1 MTKNHGSIPIAQF
14 QSEKEFYMSINN
26 VNIAEIEKFSQH
38 ASEWWNEQGP
48 LKTLHQ
54 INPTRV
60 QWIAL
65 QVTLLGTKTLDI
77 GCGGGILSEALAKEG
92 AQVTALDMAE
102 DSIEIAREHAKSS
115 QLNVDYQAVTAE
127 VWAERYP
134 EEYQVITCMELLEH
148 VPDPASVIHA
158 SAQLLAPG
166 GMVFYSTINRNPKA
180 WALTIGAAEYL
191 LKWIPKGTHQY
202 NTFIKPSELSAM
214 ARQSG
219 LEVVALAGVGYQPWK
234 SKEYPFVLAKDTS
247 VNYMM
252 ACRKPIR

>member
-1 MTKNHGSIPIAQF
+1 MNT
-14 QSEKEFYMSINN
+14 NN
-26 VNIAEIEKFSQH
+26 VNAAEIEKFSQH

-60 QWIAL
+60 QWIAQHAQL
-65 QVTLLGTKTLDI
+65 AGVKTLDI
-77 GCGGGILSEALAKEG
+77 GCGGGILSEALAREG
-92 AQVTALDMAE
+92 ALVTALDMAE
-102 DSIEIAREHAKSS
+102 DSIEIAREHAKIS
-115 QLNVDYQAVTAE
+115 QLTIDYQAVTAE
-127 VWAERYP
+127 AWAEAHP
-134 EEYQVITCMELLEH
+134 ESYDVITCMELLEH

-202 NTFIKPSELSAM
+202 ETFIKPSELSAM

-219 LEVVALAGVGYQPWK
+219 LELVALAGVAYQPWK
-234 SKEYPFVLAKDTS
+234 SRQYPFVPTNDTS

-252 ACRKPIR
+252 ACRKAK

>member
-1 MTKNHGSIPIAQF
+1 MNT
-14 QSEKEFYMSINN
+14 NN
-26 VNIAEIEKFSQH
+26 VNAAEIEKFSQH

-60 QWIAL
+60 QWIAQHAQL
-65 QVTLLGTKTLDI
+65 AGVKTLDI
-77 GCGGGILSEALAKEG
+77 GCGGGIFSEALAREG
-92 AQVTALDMAE
+92 ALVTALDMAE
-102 DSIEIAREHAKSS
+102 DSIDIAREHAANS
-115 QLNVDYQAVTAE
+115 QLTIDYQAVTAE
-127 VWAERYP
+127 AWAEVHP
-134 EEYQVITCMELLEH
+134 ESYELITCMELLEH

-202 NTFIKPSELSAM
+202 DTFIKPSELSAM

-219 LEVVALAGVGYQPWK
+219 LEVVGLAGVGYQPWK
-234 SKEYPFVLAKDTS
+234 SKQYPFVPTNDTS

-252 ACRKPIR
+252 VCRKPK

>member
-1 MTKNHGSIPIAQF
+1 MMNTS
-14 QSEKEFYMSINN
+14 N
-26 VNIAEIEKFSQH
+26 VNAAEIEKFSNH
-38 ASEWWNEQGP
+38 ASQWWDEQGP

-60 QWIAL
+60 RWIAQQASL
-65 QVTLLGTKTLDI
+65 AGVRTLDI
-77 GCGGGILSEALAKEG
+77 GCGGGILSEALAREG
-92 AQVTALDMAE
+92 AIVTALDMAE
-102 DSIEIAREHAKSS
+102 DSIEVARAHAKSN
-115 QLNVDYQAVTAE
+115 QLNIDYQAITAE
-127 VWAERYP
+127 AWAEAHP
-134 EEYQVITCMELLEH
+134 QSYQVVTCMELLEH

-180 WALTIGAAEYL
+180 WALTIGAAEYV

-202 NTFIKPSELSAM
+202 DTFIKPSELSAM

-234 SKEYPFVLAKDTS
+234 SKQYPFVVSSDTS

-252 ACRKPIR
+252 ACRKPK

>member
-1 MTKNHGSIPIAQF
+1 MNTS
-14 QSEKEFYMSINN
+14 N
-26 VNIAEIEKFSQH
+26 VNAAEIEKFSQH
-38 ASEWWNEQGP
+38 APEWWDEQRP

-60 QWIAL
+60 QWIVQ
-65 QVTLLGTKTLDI
+65 QVSLAGAKTLDI
-77 GCGGGILSEALAKEG
+77 GCGGGILSEALAREG

-102 DSIEIAREHAKSS
+102 DSIEIAREHA
-115 QLNVDYQAVTAE
+115 QLSHLSIDYQAVTAE
-127 VWAERYP
+127 AWAEAHP
-134 EEYQVITCMELLEH
+134 ESYQVITCMELLEH

-202 NTFIKPSELSAM
+202 DTFIKPSELSAM

-219 LEVVALAGVGYQPWK
+219 LEVVALAGVGYQPWR
-234 SKEYPFVLAKDTS
+234 SKEYPFVQIKDTS

-252 ACRKPIR
+252 ACRKPLR

>member
-1 MTKNHGSIPIAQF
+1 MNT
-14 QSEKEFYMSINN
+14 NN
-26 VNIAEIEKFSQH
+26 VNAAEIEKFSQH

-60 QWIAL
+60 QWIAQHAQL
-65 QVTLLGTKTLDI
+65 AGVKTLDI
-77 GCGGGILSEALAKEG
+77 GCGGGILSEALAREG
-92 AQVTALDMAE
+92 ALVTALDMAE
-102 DSIEIAREHAKSS
+102 DSIDIAREHAATS
-115 QLNVDYQAVTAE
+115 QLTIDYQAVTAE
-127 VWAERYP
+127 AWAEVHP
-134 EEYQVITCMELLEH
+134 ESYELITCMELLEH

-202 NTFIKPSELSAM
+202 DTFIKPSELSAM

-234 SKEYPFVLAKDTS
+234 SKQYPFVPTNDTS

-252 ACRKPIR
+252 VCRKPK

>member
-1 MTKNHGSIPIAQF
+1 MNTS
-14 QSEKEFYMSINN
+14 N
-26 VNIAEIEKFSQH
+26 VNAAEIEKFSQH
-38 ASEWWNEQGP
+38 APEWWDEQGP

-60 QWIAL
+60 LWIAS
-65 QVTLLGTKTLDI
+65 QVVLNRAKTLDI
-77 GCGGGILSEALAKEG
+77 GCGGGILSEALAREG

-102 DSIEIAREHAKSS
+102 DSIEIAREHA
-115 QLNVDYQAVTAE
+115 QLSHLSIDYQAVTAE
-127 VWAERYP
+127 AWAEAHP
-134 EEYQVITCMELLEH
+134 ESYQVITCMELLEH

-202 NTFIKPSELSAM
+202 DTFIKPSELSAM

-219 LEVVALAGVGYQPWK
+219 LEVVALAGVGYQPWR
-234 SKEYPFVLAKDTS
+234 SKEYPFVQIKDTS

-252 ACRKPIR
+252 ACRKPLR

>member
-1 MTKNHGSIPIAQF
+1 MNT
-14 QSEKEFYMSINN
+14 NN
-26 VNIAEIEKFSQH
+26 VNAAEIEKFSQH

-60 QWIAL
+60 QWIAQHAQL
-65 QVTLLGTKTLDI
+65 AGVKTLDI
-77 GCGGGILSEALAKEG
+77 GCGGGILSEALAREG
-92 AQVTALDMAE
+92 ALVTALDMAE
-102 DSIEIAREHAKSS
+102 DSIDIAREHAANS
-115 QLNVDYQAVTAE
+115 QLTIDYQAVTAE
-127 VWAERYP
+127 AWAEVHP
-134 EEYQVITCMELLEH
+134 ESYELITCMELLEH

-202 NTFIKPSELSAM
+202 HTFIKPSELSAI

-219 LEVVALAGVGYQPWK
+219 LEVVGLAGVGYQPWK
-234 SKEYPFVLAKDTS
+234 SKQYPFVPTNDTS

-252 ACRKPIR
+252 VCRKPK

>member
-1 MTKNHGSIPIAQF
+1 MNT
-14 QSEKEFYMSINN
+14 NN
-26 VNIAEIEKFSQH
+26 VNAAEIEKFSQH

-60 QWIAL
+60 QWIAQYAQL
-65 QVTLLGTKTLDI
+65 AGAKTLDI
-77 GCGGGILSEALAKEG
+77 GWGGGILSEALAREG
-92 AQVTALDMAE
+92 ALVTALDMAE
-102 DSIEIAREHAKSS
+102 DSIDIAREHAKIS
-115 QLNVDYQAVTAE
+115 QLEIDYQAVTAE
-127 VWAERYP
+127 AWAEAHP
-134 EEYQVITCMELLEH
+134 ESYDVITCMELLEH

-180 WALTIGAAEYL
+180 WALTIAAAEYL

-202 NTFIKPSELSAM
+202 DTFIKPSELSAM

-234 SKEYPFVLAKDTS
+234 SKEYPFVPTKDTS

-252 ACRKPIR
+252 ACRKPK

>member
-1 MTKNHGSIPIAQF
+1 MNTT
-14 QSEKEFYMSINN
+14 N
-26 VNIAEIEKFSQH
+26 VNSAEIEKFSQH

-60 QWIAL
+60 QWIAQ
-65 QVTLLGTKTLDI
+65 QVSLTGARTLDI
-77 GCGGGILSEALAKEG
+77 GCGGGILSEALAREG

-102 DSIEIAREHAKSS
+102 DAIEVARAHAKAH
-115 QLNVDYQAVTAE
+115 QLNIDYHAVTAE
-127 VWAERYP
+127 AWAEQHP
-134 EEYQVITCMELLEH
+134 ESYQVITCMELLEH
-148 VPDPASVIHA
+148 VPDPASIIHA
-158 SAQLLAPG
+158 SAQMLAPG

-191 LKWIPKGTHQY
+191 LKWIPRGTHQY
-202 NTFIKPSELSAM
+202 DTFIKPSELSAM

-219 LEVVALAGVGYQPWK
+219 LELVSLAGVGYQPWK
-234 SKEYPFVLAKDTS
+234 SKEYPFVQTQDTS

-252 ACRKPIR
+252 ACRKPRLTQK

>member
-1 MTKNHGSIPIAQF
+1 MNT
-14 QSEKEFYMSINN
+14 NN
-26 VNIAEIEKFSQH
+26 VNAAEIEKFSQH

-60 QWIAL
+60 QWIAQHAQL
-65 QVTLLGTKTLDI
+65 AGVKTLDI
-77 GCGGGILSEALAKEG
+77 GCGGGILSEALAREG
-92 AQVTALDMAE
+92 ALVTALDMAE
-102 DSIEIAREHAKSS
+102 DSIDIAREHAANS
-115 QLNVDYQAVTAE
+115 QLTIDYQAVTAE
-127 VWAERYP
+127 AWAEAHP
-134 EEYQVITCMELLEH
+134 ESYDVITCMELLEH

-158 SAQLLAPG
+158 SAQLLEPG
-166 GMVFYSTINRNPKA
+166 VMVFYSTINRNPKA

-202 NTFIKPSELSAM
+202 DTFIKPSELSAM

-219 LEVVALAGVGYQPWK
+219 LEVVGLAGVGYQPWK
-234 SKEYPFVLAKDTS
+234 SKQYPFVPTNDTS

-252 ACRKPIR
+252 VCRKPK

>member
-1 MTKNHGSIPIAQF
+1 MNTH
-14 QSEKEFYMSINN
+14 N
-26 VNIAEIEKFSQH
+26 VNAAEIEKFSQH

-60 QWIAL
+60 QWIAQHAQL
-65 QVTLLGTKTLDI
+65 AGVKTLDI
-77 GCGGGILSEALAKEG
+77 GCGGGILSEALAREG
-92 AQVTALDMAE
+92 ALVTALDMAE
-102 DSIEIAREHAKSS
+102 DSIDIAREHAANS
-115 QLNVDYQAVTAE
+115 QLTIDYQAVTAE
-127 VWAERYP
+127 AWAEVHP
-134 EEYQVITCMELLEH
+134 ESYELITCMELLEH

-180 WALTIGAAEYL
+180 WALTIAAAEYL

-202 NTFIKPSELSAM
+202 DTFIKPSELSAM

-219 LEVVALAGVGYQPWK
+219 LEVVGLAGVGYQPWK
-234 SKEYPFVLAKDTS
+234 SKQYPFVPTNDTS

-252 ACRKPIR
+252 VCRKPK